1 MAYLVL
7 IRHGESEWNEKGLWQ
22 GWTDVPLDYTGWE
35 QAHNT
40 AKAIKDIQFDRGFT
54 SALSRAKETLDIILR
69 DLKQANLAVDSNSAL
84 NERDYGDYTG
94 KNKWEIEKELGE
106 EKFEKILREFDYPI
120 PNGESLKTVYDRIV
134 PYFEQEILPLLKEDK
149 NIIVSAHGNSLR
161 ALVKYLEDL
170 SNEQVAQ
177 LEIRTAEAYVY
188 KFDENGKII
197 SKEIRAQNDKE
208 V

>member
-1 MAYLVL
+1 MKK
-7 IRHGESEWNEKGLWQ
+7 IR
-22 GWTDVPLDYTGWE
+22 
-35 QAHNT
+35 
-40 AKAIKDIQFDRGFT
+40 
-54 SALSRAKETLDIILR
+54 
-69 DLKQANLAVDSNSAL
+69 
-84 NERDYGDYTG
+84 
-94 KNKWEIEKELGE
+94 
-106 EKFEKILREFDYPI
+106 REFDYPI

-134 PYFEQEILPLLKEDK
+134 PYFEQEILPLLKEVK